1 MKHLIR
7 SAAEDDVETIL
18 SFITKLAEYE
28 HLADQVR
35 ATGENL
41 RRYGFSTRPFFHVL
55 LAEDEQRR
63 PLGFALYFFTFSTFA
78 GRPTLFLEDLFVLP
92 EHRAKGIGTALF
104 SRLAAVA
111 CEHDCG
117 RMEWS
122 VLTWNEP
129 AIRFY
134 QSLGAK
140 PMNDWRVYRW
150 GKEAISRLADRNQSD
165 VLDQS

>member
-1 MKHLIR
+1 MTHVIR
-7 SAAEDDVETIL
+7 PAVEDDVETIL
-18 SFITKLAEYE
+18 SFITKLAEFE

-35 ATGENL
+35 ATCDSL
-41 RRYGFSTRPFFHVL
+41 RRFGFSARPFFHVL

-92 EHRAKGIGTALF
+92 EHRAQGIGTTLF

-134 QSLGAK
+134 RSLGAQ
-140 PMNDWRVYRW
+140 PMNDWRVYRLE
-150 GKEAISRLADRNQSD
+150 KEAIGMLADRNHGNIPDLS
-165 VLDQS
+165 